1 MDRRLRSIMLSAL
14 LQGWQTAPSMLVME
28 GSGVAVSES
37 IDDIQI
43 VKIDSNVW
51 MILREDLHRFK
62 LDQLKVTHTDLCVE
76 IGQDFMELT
85 SGLARAGVTP
95 PILLARAVGD

>member
-14 LQGWQTAPSMLVME
+14 LQEWQTAPSMLVME

-43 VKIDSNVW
+43 VKVDSDVW
-51 MILREDLHRFK
+51 VILWEDFHRLK
-62 LDQLKVTHTDLCVE
+62 LDQLQVTHTDFSVE
-76 IGQDFMELT
+76 VGKDFMELT
-85 SGLARAGVTP
+85 PGLA
-95 PILLARAVGD
+95 